1 MVRVAACFF
10 FLFSLEQQKRIKMV
24 GECIII
30 IIIIMIRSRS
40 SSPMTKPA
48 HIEEKTSAR
57 TDSRPS
63 GTKEKMMGRGGEP
76 QKPEREGR
84 RQTYVV
90 TVLWRRHGGAVC
102 CLDAWLYPVLWGR
115 LLSIG
120 LVFKGQPVYCRVF
133 FFVLMIAETTQTCAS
148 PNG

>member
-10 FLFSLEQQKRIKMV
+10 FSFLF
-24 GECIII
+24 GT
-30 IIIIMIRSRS
+30 
-40 SSPMTKPA
+40 TKEDKDGRWMYYYHYHHYDTVAVFFSDDETCA
-48 HIEEKTSAR
+48 HRRKDERANR
-57 TDSRPS
+57 CPS

>member
-1 MVRVAACFF
+1 
-10 FLFSLEQQKRIKMV
+10 MV

-40 SSPMTKPA
+40 SSQMTKPA

-63 GTKEKMMGRGGEP
+63 GTKEKMGRGGEP

-102 CLDAWLYPVLWGR
+102 CLDA
-115 LLSIG
+115 
-120 LVFKGQPVYCRVF
+120 
-133 FFVLMIAETTQTCAS
+133 
-148 PNG
+148 

>member
-1 MVRVAACFF
+1 
-10 FLFSLEQQKRIKMV
+10 MV
-24 GECIII
+24 GECI

-63 GTKEKMMGRGGEP
+63 GTKEKMMRRGGEP

-102 CLDAWLYPVLWGR
+102 CLDA
-115 LLSIG
+115 
-120 LVFKGQPVYCRVF
+120 
-133 FFVLMIAETTQTCAS
+133 
-148 PNG
+148 